1 MVQAPKKRSTRV
13 ALAVCKTQCNLAT
26 RRLSYA
32 TKNSNSRMPAREAC
46 SPHRQ
51 QLLEAISTEAKKKRS
66 KKISGNSPIAV
77 TASELK
83 RNEVADKQRRALVK
97 PPAITWA

>member
-1 MVQAPKKRSTRV
+1 LKLS
-13 ALAVCKTQCNLAT
+13 AL
-26 RRLSYA
+26 
-32 TKNSNSRMPAREAC
+32 
-46 SPHRQ
+46 RQ
-51 QLLEAISTEAKKKRS
+51 KKKRS